1 MCCEPC
7 SLGKGGSLPIA
18 CLAEALAR
26 VGDAQQLGGLR
37 ASNALT
43 LEHVMHGKH
52 AGRVDLHSPGVR

>member
-1 MCCEPC
+1 MLP
-7 SLGKGGSLPIA
+7 LGLPIA